1 MFSSKENCLFC
12 RRRADCDLQRN
23 SWPMIGFL
31 SHIYIFVFF
40 FFLRFISA
48 PLAPTIDHPTTRSR
62 AISDFNNRARARRKY
77 CFCDNRE
84 QNIFQGTK
92 DLFFFY
98 SFFPRATHTGL
109 SSAVDRLSANDD
121 CETRERRK
129 VHAEN
134 QGSSW
139 ARNFGKFREL
149 KGGADN
155 TCHDRLGSFCKQV
168 KNSWQDCSE
177 RLEEI
182 VILCTT

>member
-31 SHIYIFVFF
+31 SHIYIFVF

-84 QNIFQGTK
+84 QNVFQGTK
-92 DLFFFY
+92 DLFFLFV
-98 SFFPRATHTGL
+98 FPENDARRTVVGCR
-109 SSAVDRLSANDD
+109 SAVG
-121 CETRERRK
+121 ERRLWDEGKKEGTRRKPRIFLGTEFWK
-129 VHAEN
+129 VSRAK
-134 QGSSW
+134 
-139 ARNFGKFREL
+139 RR
-149 KGGADN
+149 
-155 TCHDRLGSFCKQV
+155 
-168 KNSWQDCSE
+168 SWQHLS
-177 RLEEI
+177 R
-182 VILCTT
+182 